1 MVSPN
6 NTNSLGESSDILLGK
21 LLQHYV
27 DDMFA
32 FQHDLVNEDDYFNR
46 EEQCLDRLESIKA
59 TIAGDTEE
67 IAICVDRAHTLIEFL
82 QTEEEFPEKFH
93 IGMVTASIL
102 TLEPLITALVEDTD
116 CLDYLMSFVQKECG
130 ALNEVQSSQW
140 SRVMVH
146 LIAHS
151 LPSKFFA
158 QNESQHLE
166 QLCNHLYSPSILN
179 LVSFIIGVDPD
190 SDRAQMLNFYVV
202 DSSLIKI
209 LTGLLHTHRTDQ
221 IFLSNICTLMSSIV
235 GAFSSLPSFA
245 TRFRDGM
252 APLAAI
258 LFDIIQQHG
267 PLPSACVAQ
276 CVGLLGDL
284 IKYDV
289 RACKYE
295 QLCSTRVAGSSGA
308 STPVKVA
315 GNQKSNRFVTG
326 LFEHVEVLIMMVQ
339 QTRGMVLLR
348 SCEAL
353 GAAVSNSCM
362 LGSVDQVLSHDVIA
376 ILFDVFVSY
385 RANEWVRHSCL
396 DTFRTVMRGGVQFN
410 QLREALFSTGILSV
424 VPALYWNKPQ
434 MTRFRALGHMAD
446 LCSEIVTAAT
456 SHPAVR
462 ERLRNHV
469 QWAKV
474 LAFYGSSQQDEMQC
488 GLDVDHMCTLF
499 GEANALPCTSRS
511 GSPRR
516 CFMSPARSP
525 GMSDSDRFSSSQSVE
540 QEYFD
545 TLVGHSKEGEGEEED
560 EDTEVRLVAEQL
572 QLTDIAPSNA
582 DLVHDRTPIRGARPR
597 STLLNNECQKEN
609 SPPTQMEADE
619 DDTPKKMVVDH
630 QSVRTASAMGDTPQ
644 PKLISVSARSR
655 TFYSR
660 DAKSKSP
667 FGKTEKDSSPLSPDG
682 DTSGNVAKKL
692 F

>member
-59 TIAGDTEE
+59 TIVGDVEE

-102 TLEPLITALVEDTD
+102 TLEPLMTAVAEDAD
-116 CLDYLMSFVQKECG
+116 CTDYLMSFVNRE
-130 ALNEVQSSQW
+130 APLNEVQASQW
-140 SRVMVH
+140 SRVLVH

-151 LPSKFFA
+151 LPAKFFV
-158 QNESQHLE
+158 QNDSLHLQ
-166 QLCNHLYSPSILN
+166 QLCMHLTSPSILN
-179 LVSFIIGVDPD
+179 LLSFIIGVDPD
-190 SDRAQMLNFYVV
+190 SDRAQLLNFYVC
-202 DSSLIKI
+202 DSRLIQL
-209 LTGLLHTHRTDQ
+209 LTDALHAHCDDQ
-221 IFLSNICTLMSSIV
+221 IFLSNLCTLLSTIV

-245 TRFRDGM
+245 CRFRDGL
-252 APLAAI
+252 APLCAV
-258 LFDIIQQHG
+258 LFDILQRHTA
-267 PLPSACVAQ
+267 LPSACIAH
-276 CVGLLGDL
+276 CMGLLGDL

-295 QLCSTRVAGSSGA
+295 QLCSTRGSA
-308 STPVKVA
+308 STPTQA
-315 GNQKSNRFVTG
+315 AETGSRFVTSM
-326 LFEHVEVLIMMVQ
+326 FEHVEVLLMLVQ
-339 QTRGMVLLR
+339 QTRGLVLLR

-353 GAAVSNSCM
+353 GAALSCSPM
-362 LGSVDQVLSHDVIA
+362 LGTVDQVLSHDIIA
-376 ILFDVFVSY
+376 IIWEVFVSY

-396 DTFRTVMRGGVQFN
+396 DTFRTILRGGAQFN
-410 QLREALFSTGILSV
+410 QLREAIFSTPILSA

-434 MTRFRALGHMAD
+434 ITRLRALGHMAD
-446 LCSEIVTAAT
+446 LCTELVNAAPA
-456 SHPAVR
+456 HPSVR
-462 ERLRNHV
+462 DRLRNHV

-474 LAFYGSSQQDEMQC
+474 LSFYGGTQQDDLQC
-488 GLDVDHMCTLF
+488 GLDVDHMCSLF
-499 GEANALPCTSRS
+499 GQVNALAPTAMLSAS
-511 GSPRR
+511 SSPRR

-525 GMSDSDRFSSSQSVE
+525 GMSDSERMSSSQSQE

-545 TLVGHSKEGEGEEED
+545 AGHKDEDPVPED
-560 EDTEVRLVAEQL
+560 EDSEVRLVAEQL
-572 QLTDIAPSNA
+572 QSTELAPSDA
-582 DLVHDRTPIRGARPR
+582 DLVHERTPIRMHRPG
-597 STLLNNECQKEN
+597 SKMMNSMLNNEEKEN
-609 SPPTQMEADE
+609 SPPPELQLPEGDE
-619 DDTPKKMVVDH
+619 DDTPKKMIIDH
-630 QSVRTASAMGDTPQ
+630 QSVRNASAMGDTPQ

-660 DAKSKSP
+660 EAKSKSP
-667 FGKTEKDSSPLSPDG
+667 FGKVASKDEDTDMPLEVGSII
-682 DTSGNVAKKL
+682 AKKL